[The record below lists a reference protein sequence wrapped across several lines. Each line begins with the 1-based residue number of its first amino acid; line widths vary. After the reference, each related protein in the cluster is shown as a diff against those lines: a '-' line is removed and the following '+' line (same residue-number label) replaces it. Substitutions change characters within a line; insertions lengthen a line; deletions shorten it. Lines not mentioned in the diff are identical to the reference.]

1 MFSTEVLRGGEGS
14 ELKLMFVFL
23 RFSHPLPPN
32 PAVIPQG
39 HSSVIRAVIASPGVV
54 VVVVGKRGACGLIQR
69 ADIFI

>member
-54 VVVVGKRGACGLIQR
+54 VVVGKRGACGLIQR